1 MKLLVDY
8 WLGKKFLFVTKMNN
22 QIISLENVKKSY
34 FIKDTEFPVLKGID
48 FDIKKGEFVALM
60 GPSGS
65 GKSTLLNI
73 IGALDKPTS
82 GKYHIQD
89 KLVSDLSSDQLA
101 DIRNRYIGFI
111 FQNFNLIPTL
121 SSLDNVALPSFYTE
135 QENYDR
141 AEELLSMV
149 GLEDKFNNKPNE
161 LSGGQR
167 QRVAIARSLI
177 NNPEFILAD
186 EPTGNLDSI
195 TGKEIMDLIVSL
207 NKKYGKTILMVTHD
221 PHLATL
227 THRVI
232 YLKDGRITKEK
243 SV

>member
-1 MKLLVDY
+1 
-8 WLGKKFLFVTKMNN
+8 MNS
-22 QIISLENVKKSY
+22 QVISLEEIKKSY
-34 FIKDTEFPVLKGID
+34 FIKENEFPVLKGIN

-82 GKYHIQD
+82 GKYHIQN
-89 KLVSDLSSDQLA
+89 KLVSELSSDQLA
-101 DIRNRYIGFI
+101 EIRNQYIGFI

-121 SSLDNVALPSFYTE
+121 SSLENVALPSFYTG
-135 QENYDR
+135 QQNYDR
-141 AEELLSMV
+141 AKELLTMV
-149 GLEDKFNNKPNE
+149 GLSDKFDNKPNE

-177 NNPEFILAD
+177 NDPEFILAD

-195 TGKEIMDLIVSL
+195 TGKEIMDIVLSL

-221 PHLATL
+221 PHLAKL

-232 YLKDGRITKEK
+232 YLKDGRVTNEK
-243 SV
+243 SI

>member
-1 MKLLVDY
+1 MD
-8 WLGKKFLFVTKMNN
+8 N
-22 QIISLENVKKSY
+22 QIISLAEIKKSY
-34 FIKDTEFPVLKGID
+34 FIKENEFPILKGID
-48 FDIKKGEFVALM
+48 FSIKKGEFVSLM

-82 GKYHIQD
+82 GQYYIQN

-121 SSLDNVALPSFYTE
+121 SSLENVALPSFYTG
-135 QENYDR
+135 QQNYDR
-141 AEELLSMV
+141 AKELLNLV
-149 GLEDKFNNKPNE
+149 GLKGLFNNKPNE

-167 QRVAIARSLI
+167 QRVAIARALI
-177 NNPEFILAD
+177 NDPEFILAD
-186 EPTGNLDSI
+186 EPTGNLDST
-195 TGKEIMDLIVSL
+195 TGKEIMDLVLSL
-207 NKKYGKTILMVTHD
+207 NKKYHKTILMVTHD
-221 PHLATL
+221 PHLAQL

-232 YLKDGRITKEK
+232 YLKDGRITDKK

>member
-1 MKLLVDY
+1 MD
-8 WLGKKFLFVTKMNN
+8 N
-22 QIISLENVKKSY
+22 QVISLEEIKKSY
-34 FIKDTEFPVLKGID
+34 FIKENEFPVLKGIN
-48 FDIKKGEFVALM
+48 FDIKRGEFVALM

-82 GKYHIQD
+82 GNYHIQN
-89 KLVSDLSSDQLA
+89 KLVSTLSSDQLA
-101 DIRNRYIGFI
+101 NIRNLYIGFI

-121 SSLDNVALPSFYTE
+121 SALENVALPSFYTG

-141 AEELLSMV
+141 AKELLTIV
-149 GLEDKFNNKPNE
+149 GLSDKFNNKPNE

-186 EPTGNLDSI
+186 EPTGNLDSV
-195 TGKEIMDLIVSL
+195 TGKEIMDLVISL
-207 NKKYGKTILMVTHD
+207 NKKYNKTILMVTHD
-221 PHLATL
+221 SSLAKQ
-227 THRVI
+227 THRII
-232 YLKDGRITKEK
+232 YLKDGRVTNKK

>member
-1 MKLLVDY
+1 MDNLV
-8 WLGKKFLFVTKMNN
+8 
-22 QIISLENVKKSY
+22 ISLEEIKKSY
-34 FIKDTEFPVLKGID
+34 FIKENEFPVLKGID
-48 FDIKKGEFVALM
+48 FDIKRGEFVSLM

-82 GKYHIQD
+82 GNYHIQN
-89 KLVSDLSSDQLA
+89 KLVSTLSSDQLA

-111 FQNFNLIPTL
+111 FQNFNLIPSLSTL
-121 SSLDNVALPSFYTE
+121 ENVALPSFYTG

-141 AEELLSMV
+141 AKELLTIV
-149 GLEDKFNNKPNE
+149 GLGDKFNNKPNE

-195 TGKEIMDLIVSL
+195 TGKEIMDLVISL

-221 PHLATL
+221 FSLAKL

-232 YLKDGRITKEK
+232 YLKDGRVTNEK

>member
-1 MKLLVDY
+1 MDS
-8 WLGKKFLFVTKMNN
+8 
-22 QIISLENVKKSY
+22 QIISLEEIKKSY
-34 FIKDTEFPVLKGID
+34 FIKENEFPVLKGIN

-82 GKYHIQD
+82 GKYHIQN

-101 DIRNRYIGFI
+101 EIRNQYIGFI
-111 FQNFNLIPTL
+111 FQNFNLIPSI
-121 SSLDNVALPSFYTE
+121 SSLENVALPSFYTG

-141 AEELLSMV
+141 AKELLEIV
-149 GLEDKFNNKPNE
+149 GLKDKFDNNPNE

-186 EPTGNLDSI
+186 EPTGNLDSV
-195 TGKEIMDLIVSL
+195 TGKEIMELVLSL

-221 PHLATL
+221 PHLAKL

-232 YLKDGRITKEK
+232 YLKDGRVTNEK